1 MTSGSD
7 FLYPPIEPFSTQMLA
22 VSPLHSLYVE
32 RSGRPGGYPLL
43 FLHGG
48 PGSQTR
54 PEHRR
59 YFDPDFFEIVL
70 FDQRGCGKSAPA
82 GEVYNNTTWDLVEDI
97 QLIRQTLGF
106 HSGMSLFAGS
116 WGSTLALAYALRYP
130 ETLDE
135 MILRGIFLATETELD
150 WYLKGV
156 SCFAPQ
162 AWQQFAADMGP
173 NLLHS
178 YHAAVFEPATAK
190 RAAWRWAAYEQQLT
204 NLGAESISQLQSLSA
219 LTPAQQ
225 TALLNR
231 ARIQLHYLKNGCF
244 LNDQPLLES
253 VDQLHIPTTIVQGAI
268 DFICPPI
275 TAVQLS
281 ERLPQATL
289 RMLPAAGH
297 SALGAVM
304 MPALREECDAL
315 RDRIRA
321 RDQQEEKP

>member
-1 MTSGSD
+1 M
-7 FLYPPIEPFSTQMLA
+7 
-22 VSPLHSLYVE
+22 
-32 RSGRPGGYPLL
+32 L

-54 PEHRR
+54 PDHRR
-59 YFDPDFFEIVL
+59 YFDPGFFEIVL
-70 FDQRGCGKSAPA
+70 FDQRGCGKSTPA
-82 GEVYNNTTWDLVEDI
+82 GEVHNNTIQHLVEDI

-116 WGSTLALAYALRYP
+116 WGSTLALAYALRHP

-135 MILRGIFLATETELD
+135 MILRGIFLATDAELD
-150 WYLKGV
+150 WYLNGV
-156 SCFAPQ
+156 SRFAPQ

-190 RAAWRWAAYEQQLT
+190 RAAWRWAAYEQELM
-204 NLGAESISQLQSLSA
+204 NLGTDSSNQPQFLSS

-225 TALLNR
+225 TTLLNR
-231 ARIQLHYLKNGCF
+231 TRIQLHYLKNGCF

-253 VDQLHIPTTIVQGAI
+253 VGQLQMPTTIVQGAA

-275 TAVQLS
+275 TAVELS
-281 ERLPQATL
+281 KRLPKSRL
-289 RMLPAAGH
+289 RMLPGAGH
-297 SALGAVM
+297 SGLGAVM
-304 MPALREECDAL
+304 ARALREECDAL
-315 RDRIRA
+315 RDRLI
-321 RDQQEEKP
+321 RDQQEGKP